1 MKRFLTVRTS
11 ATFVGSTNHWY
22 TKYEKKELLSGN
34 SFFYVIMLKIR
45 IDFHIHVHVRKED
58 SSFPEKKDE
67 LLHTEAS
74 VPFSSYVEKQIAR
87 MRQLGRYSTARN
99 YFTALRSFLDFCNH
113 RHLSFSEI
121 NSTLMA
127 DYERWL
133 KNKVTLGTVSC
144 YLRSL
149 RAIYNKAVSEGV
161 VEDQS
166 PFTRSYTGYP
176 KTEKRS
182 ISVADIRKLYTLPL
196 KQGSF
201 SCLVRD
207 IFLFCIF
214 ACGMPFVDVAFL
226 RKSQIEDGY
235 LTYHRRKT
243 HQKIR
248 VRLLPCAQAIIN
260 RYRSSDSDY
269 VFPFLTRTDPE
280 EAYKQYKEKLCYYN
294 KVLKDIGK
302 QAGIA
307 RKLTSYVSRHS
318 WASLAYEQNTD
329 VSVISKGLGHTSSQ
343 TTYVYIKGI
352 DDARLDD
359 ANRKIVKKIMAAK
372 EE

>member
-1 MKRFLTVRTS
+1 MKRFLTVRIS
-11 ATFVGSTNHWY
+11 ATFVGSTNHKH

-34 SFFYVIMLKIR
+34 SFFYVVMLR
-45 IDFHIHVHVRKED
+45 IKVDFHININIRKEGHVV
-58 SSFPEKKDE
+58 SERKSG
-67 LLHTEAS
+67 LLHSDNTS
-74 VPFSSYVEKQIAR
+74 LFSHYVEKQTVR
-87 MRQLGRYSTARN
+87 LRQLGRYSTARN
-99 YFTALRSFLDFCNH
+99 YQTALRSFLDFCGH
-113 RHLSFSEI
+113 RQISFSDF
-121 NSTLMA
+121 NSTLVA

-133 KNKVTLGTVSC
+133 KNKVTLNTVSC

-149 RAIYNKAVSEGV
+149 RAVYNKAVTEGLV
-161 VEDQS
+161 VDKS
-166 PFTRSYTGYP
+166 PFSRSYTGYP

-182 ISVADIRKLYTLPL
+182 VGIADIRKLSKLPL
-196 KQGSF
+196 KQGTF
-201 SCLVRD
+201 ACLVRD

-226 RKSQIEDGY
+226 RKSQISDGY
-235 LTYHRRKT
+235 LTYHRKKT

-248 VRLLPCAQAIIN
+248 IRLLPCAQSIIN

-280 EAYKQYKEKLCYYN
+280 EAYKQYKEKLSYYN

-329 VSVISKGLGHTSSQ
+329 VSVISKGLGHTSAN
-343 TTYVYIKGI
+343 TTYIYIKGI
-352 DDARLDD
+352 DDVRLDD
-359 ANRKIVKKIMAAK
+359 ANRKIVGKILRAK

>member
-1 MKRFLTVRTS
+1 
-11 ATFVGSTNHWY
+11 
-22 TKYEKKELLSGN
+22 
-34 SFFYVIMLKIR
+34 MLKVQ
-45 IDFHIHVHVRKED
+45 IDFHIHVHVWKEG
-58 SSFPEKKDE
+58 STLSEKKNE
-67 LLHTEAS
+67 SSHS
-74 VPFSSYVEKQIAR
+74 GIGHSFSDYVEKQITR
-87 MRQLGRYSTARN
+87 LRELGRFSTARN
-99 YFTALRSFLDFCNH
+99 YQTALRSFLEFCSH

-133 KNKVTLGTVSC
+133 KNKVTLSTVSC

-149 RAIYNKAVSEGV
+149 RAIYNKAVEDGV
-161 VEDQS
+161 VEDKS
-166 PFTRSYTGYP
+166 PFVRSYTGYP

-182 ISVADIRKLYTLPL
+182 IGITDIRKLSTLSL
-196 KQGSF
+196 KPGTF
-201 SCLVRD
+201 ACLVRD

-226 RKSQIEDGY
+226 RKSQISDGY

-243 HQKIR
+243 HQQIR
-248 VRLLPCAQAIIN
+248 VRLLPCAQTIIN

-302 QAGIA
+302 QAGIT

-329 VSVISKGLGHTSSQ
+329 VSVISKGLGHTSSN

-352 DDARLDD
+352 DDVRLDD
-359 ANRKIVKKIMAAK
+359 ANRKIINKIMVAK